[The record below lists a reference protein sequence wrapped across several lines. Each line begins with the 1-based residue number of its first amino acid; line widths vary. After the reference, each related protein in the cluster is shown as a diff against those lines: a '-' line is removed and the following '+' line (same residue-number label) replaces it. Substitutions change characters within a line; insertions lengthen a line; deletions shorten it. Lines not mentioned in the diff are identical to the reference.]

1 MNKNKFYKY
10 TKALVIIISFLFLYK
25 NSKEN
30 YESVLNNLNID
41 YQIIFLSIIIII
53 IIQNLLNI
61 RSFSFLKLTSKYSA
75 NFSQWSSLFYLTGL
89 VNQSPFWGA
98 GHVLRSY
105 EMKKNNY
112 SHKEYVNMYFFIF
125 LWGIL
130 IYSLILMFL
139 SFFINEI
146 NFYTFSILLIL
157 SAFSLMM
164 TSKIIIEFCVKIF
177 KKFISFELIKKI
189 TFFDFV
195 LKELLKLI
203 ELSTLVSNKK
213 VFLNFFFFTILLM
226 AFEYSLLN
234 IIFKFLFET
243 MDSQIIFLFF
253 LSNFLIRSVKPIDN
267 VVGIKE
273 TILGLYGQQLGLLF
287 LEGALIVLIW
297 RLLGVISLVINYIFY
312 YLVNQI
318 QYKKI

>member
-1 MNKNKFYKY
+1 MNRNKFYKY

-30 YESVLNNLNID
+30 YECVLNNLNID
-41 YQIIFLSIIIII
+41 YQIIYLSIIIIV

-125 LWGIL
+125 LWGIF
-130 IYSLILMFL
+130 IYSSILIFL
-139 SFFINEI
+139 SFLINEI
-146 NFYTFSILLIL
+146 NFYTFLILLTL
-157 SAFSLMM
+157 STFSLML
-164 TSKIIIEFCVKIF
+164 TSKLTIELCVKIF
-177 KKFISFELIKKI
+177 KKFISLELIKKI

-195 LKELLKLI
+195 FKELLKMI
-203 ELSTLVSNKK
+203 KLSTLVSNKK
-213 VFLNFFFFTILLM
+213 IFLNFFIFTIFLM
-226 AFEYSLLN
+226 AIEFFLLN
-234 IIFKFLFET
+234 IIFKFLFKT
-243 MDSQIIFLFF
+243 VDTQIIFLFF
-253 LSNFLIRSVKPIDN
+253 LSNFLIRSVKPVDN
-267 VVGIKE
+267 VVGVKE

-287 LEGALIVLIW
+287 LEGALIALIW

-312 YLVNQI
+312 YLVNKI
-318 QYKKI
+318 QYKKT